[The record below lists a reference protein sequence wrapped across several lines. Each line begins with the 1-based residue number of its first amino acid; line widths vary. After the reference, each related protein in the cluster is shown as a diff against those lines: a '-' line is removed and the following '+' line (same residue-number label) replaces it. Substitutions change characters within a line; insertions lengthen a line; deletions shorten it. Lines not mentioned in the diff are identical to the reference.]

1 MRRYI
6 GNLKLETGVGN
17 GHQVSSIKF
26 PVSSINTMKIINL
39 TKSSSMY
46 TSNVYLILGTWK
58 AIGDV
63 NTLVD
68 VGRDPSIVEKIMEIS
83 TGVGKRRVDQVV
95 LTHGHYDHAGVLPLI
110 RKTFS
115 PTVCAFSRS
124 LEGVDRV
131 LKDGDMLRLGDR
143 EFRVFHTPGH
153 SSDSICLFCGADGIL
168 FTGDTPVAIRST
180 GGAYEA
186 LFVKALE
193 GLAREDIR
201 AVYPGHG
208 EPVLNGCNR
217 LLRTTLRSVKG
228 G

>member
-1 MRRYI
+1 
-6 GNLKLETGVGN
+6 
-17 GHQVSSIKF
+17 
-26 PVSSINTMKIINL
+26 MKIINL
-39 TKSSSMY
+39 TKESTIY
-46 TSNVYLILGTWK
+46 TSNVYLVLGTWN

-68 VGRDPSIVEKIMEIS
+68 VGRDPAIVEKIMETS

-95 LTHGHYDHAGVLPLI
+95 LTHSHYDHVGLLSRV
-110 RKTFS
+110 RKSFR

-124 LEGVDRV
+124 LAGVDRV
-131 LKDGDMLRLGDR
+131 LKDGDALRLGDG

-153 SSDSICLFCGADGIL
+153 SSDSVCLFCGADGVL
-168 FTGDTPVAIRST
+168 FTGDTPVAIRSP

-186 LFVKALE
+186 QFVKALE
-193 GLAREDIR
+193 KLAQEDIK

-208 EPVLNGCNR
+208 EPVLDGCNR
-217 LLRTTLRSVKG
+217 LLRATLDQVKG